1 MKRHNKISK
10 GFTLLEV
17 LVASV
22 ILFAAVALVSV
33 IYSNVVSTS
42 LKAERA
48 IKITSTMPILV
59 ESVANK
65 LQLNTGKTTEKGE
78 GQIDDVTFNW
88 QANKEQS
95 SPMLVNDIDEITS
108 QHNISLWSITL
119 NIQYRNIIRTYNY
132 REFSI
137 E

>member
-1 MKRHNKISK
+1 
-10 GFTLLEV
+10 
-17 LVASV
+17 
-22 ILFAAVALVSV
+22 
-33 IYSNVVSTS
+33 
-42 LKAERA
+42 
-48 IKITSTMPILV
+48 MPILV

>member
-78 GQIDDVTFNW
+78 GEIDDVTFNW

-95 SPMLVNDIDEITS
+95 SPMLVNDIDEIIS

-119 NIQYRNIIRTYNY
+119 NIQYKNIIRTYNY